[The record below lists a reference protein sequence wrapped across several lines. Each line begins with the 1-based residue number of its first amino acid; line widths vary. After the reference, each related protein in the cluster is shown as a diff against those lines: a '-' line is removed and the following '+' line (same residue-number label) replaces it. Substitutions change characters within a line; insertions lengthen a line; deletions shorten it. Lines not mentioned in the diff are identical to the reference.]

1 MKKLS
6 DSVEINGINFI
17 AEAER
22 KGSAKSLFWPW
33 AAANVSFLAIS
44 YGSFFL
50 GFGISF
56 WQATAAA
63 VIGTIGSFAIVAI
76 SSLAGK
82 RANAPTMT
90 LSRAAFGVKGNR
102 LPGFLSYLIFVGWET
117 VLVSLAT
124 LASGTVLTRIGNI
137 DTDISRVLGFML
149 AGGLTIIGGVLGFKV
164 IMRIQFYLTII
175 TILLTIGYIALTID
189 SVDWSMVSALPTGP
203 ISGFVG
209 AIIFAITGIGLGW
222 VGCAA
227 DYSRYLPRKVSG
239 KSVIGWTIFGASIV
253 PIILVIYGSLLAASS
268 EELNSKVASDPIG
281 ALTTLLPTWYLIP
294 FALVAVL
301 GLIGGAIL
309 DLYSSGLTLVSIGL
323 PVKRYVAAGIDGL
336 IMTIG
341 TIYLVWFASDFFVPF
356 QGFLITLGVPVAVWS
371 GLFAADVL
379 MRKSYSESELFD
391 PNGRYGSYN
400 FKSIGLIGFGTIIGW
415 GLVTNSL
422 ASWLSWQGYFLSIV
436 GGKDGSWA
444 YANLGV
450 IAALLIGFFGHIL
463 LSKKQI
469 VAQELK

>member
-1 MKKLS
+1 MAKISNSIEL
-6 DSVEINGINFI
+6 NGINFI
-17 AEAER
+17 SESER

-63 VIGTIGSFAIVAI
+63 IIGTLGSFSLVAI

-90 LSRAAFGVKGNR
+90 LSRAAFGVKGNA

-124 LASGTVLTRIGNI
+124 LASETVFTRAIGINPDLSKI
-137 DTDISRVLGFML
+137 MGFLL
-149 AGGLTIIGGVLGFKV
+149 AGGLTILGGVLGFKV

-175 TILLTIGYIALTID
+175 TLVLTLGYIALTID
-189 SVDWSMVSALPTGP
+189 QINWSAVSVLPTG
-203 ISGFVG
+203 STQGFIG
-209 AIIFAITGIGLGW
+209 ALIFAITGIGLGW

-227 DYSRYLPRKVSG
+227 DYSRYLPRKTSSKAV
-239 KSVIGWTIFGASIV
+239 VGWTIFGASVV
-253 PIILVIYGSLLAASS
+253 PIILVIYGSLLAGSS
-268 EELNSKVASDPIG
+268 KVLNDQVASDPIG

-294 FALVAVL
+294 FALVAIL

-309 DLYSSGLTLVSIGL
+309 DLYSSGLVLVSIGL
-323 PVKRYVAAGIDGL
+323 PVKRHIAASIDGV

-379 MRKSYSESELFD
+379 MRKSYAETELFD
-391 PNGRYGSYN
+391 SKGRYGTYN
-400 FKSIGLIGFGTIIGW
+400 FKSISLVLFGTFIGW

-422 ASWLSWQGYFLSIV
+422 ASWLSWQGYLLSAF
-436 GGKDGSWA
+436 GGKDGPWA

-450 IAALLIGFFGHIL
+450 IAALLIGFIGHII
-463 LSKKQI
+463 LSKADIKKQQ
-469 VAQELK
+469 V

>member
-1 MKKLS
+1 MAKIS
-6 DSVEINGINFI
+6 NSIEVNGINFI
-17 AEAER
+17 SESER

-33 AAANVSFLAIS
+33 AAANVSFLALS

-63 VIGTIGSFAIVAI
+63 IIGTLGSFSLVAI

-90 LSRAAFGVKGNR
+90 LSRAAFGVKGNV

-124 LASGTVLTRIGNI
+124 LASETVFTRAIGINPDLSKI
-137 DTDISRVLGFML
+137 MGFLL
-149 AGGLTIIGGVLGFKV
+149 AGGLTVLGGVLGFKV
-164 IMRIQFYLTII
+164 IMRIQFYLTLI
-175 TILLTIGYIALTID
+175 TLALTLGYITLTID
-189 SVDWSMVSALPTGP
+189 QVNWSAVSALPTG
-203 ISGFVG
+203 STQGFIG
-209 AIIFAITGIGLGW
+209 ALIFAITGIGLGW

-227 DYSRYLPRKVSG
+227 DYSRYLPRKTSSKAV
-239 KSVIGWTIFGASIV
+239 VGWTIFGASVV
-253 PIILVIYGSLLAASS
+253 PIILVIYGSLLAGSS
-268 EELNSKVASDPIG
+268 KALNDQVASDPIG

-294 FALVAVL
+294 FAFVAIL

-309 DLYSSGLTLVSIGL
+309 DLYSSGLVLVSIGL
-323 PVKRYVAAGIDGL
+323 PVKRHIAASIDGA

-371 GLFAADVL
+371 GLFVADVF
-379 MRKSYSESELFD
+379 MRKSYAETELFD
-391 PNGRYGSYN
+391 SKGRYGAYN
-400 FKSIGLIGFGTIIGW
+400 FKSIGLVLFGTVIGW

-422 ASWLSWQGYFLSIV
+422 ASWLSWQGYLLSPF
-436 GGKDGSWA
+436 GGKDGQWA

-450 IAALLIGFFGHIL
+450 IVALLIGFIGHII
-463 LSKKQI
+463 LSKADIKKQE
-469 VAQELK
+469 V

>member
-1 MKKLS
+1 MAKIS
-6 DSVEINGINFI
+6 NSIEVNGINFI
-17 AEAER
+17 SESER

-63 VIGTIGSFAIVAI
+63 LIGTLGSFSLVAI

-90 LSRAAFGVKGNR
+90 LSRAAFGVKGNA

-124 LASGTVLTRIGNI
+124 LASETVFTRVGNI
-137 DTDISRVLGFML
+137 DPDLSKVFGFLL

-164 IMRIQFYLTII
+164 IMKIQFFLTIT
-175 TILLTIGYIALTID
+175 TIALTVGYILLTID
-189 SVDWSMVSALPTGP
+189 SVNWAKVSYLPLGSSAGFIGAL
-203 ISGFVG
+203 
-209 AIIFAITGIGLGW
+209 IFAITGIGLGW

-227 DYSRYLPRKVSG
+227 DYSRYLPRKTSSKAV
-239 KSVIGWTIFGASIV
+239 VGWTIFGASVV
-253 PIILVIYGSLLAASS
+253 PIILVIYGSLLAGSS
-268 EELNSKVASDPIG
+268 KALNDQVASDPIG

-294 FALVAVL
+294 FAFVAIL

-309 DLYSSGLTLVSIGL
+309 DLYSSGLVLVSIGL
-323 PVKRYVAAGIDGL
+323 PVKRHIAASIDGV

-371 GLFAADVL
+371 GLFVADVL
-379 MRKSYSESELFD
+379 MRKSYSEDELFD
-391 PNGRYGSYN
+391 PKGRYGAYN
-400 FKSIGLIGFGTIIGW
+400 FKSIGLVVFGTIIGW

-422 ASWLSWQGYFLSIV
+422 ASWLSWQGYLLSTF
-436 GGKDGSWA
+436 GGKDGQWA

-450 IAALLIGFFGHIL
+450 IAALLIGFIGHII
-463 LSKKQI
+463 LSKSDIKKQE
-469 VAQELK
+469 V

>member
-1 MKKLS
+1 MSKQIIE
-6 DSVEINGINFI
+6 VNGINFI
-17 AEAER
+17 SESER

-33 AAANVSFLAIS
+33 AAANVSFLALS

-50 GFGISF
+50 GFGVSF

-63 VIGTIGSFAIVAI
+63 IIGTLGSFSLVAI

-90 LSRAAFGVKGNR
+90 LSRAAFGVKGNV
-102 LPGFLSYLIFVGWET
+102 LPGFLSYLTFVGWET

-124 LASGTVLTRIGNI
+124 LASETVFTRAIGVNP
-137 DTDISRVLGFML
+137 DLSKLMGFLL
-149 AGGLTIIGGVLGFKV
+149 AGGLTVLGGVLGFKV
-164 IMRIQFYLTII
+164 IMKIQFYLTII
-175 TILLTIGYIALTID
+175 TLVLTLGYIALTID
-189 SVDWSMVSALPTGP
+189 QVNWSAVSAIPTGS
-203 ISGFVG
+203 IQGFIG
-209 AIIFAITGIGLGW
+209 ALIFAITGIGLGW

-227 DYSRYLPRKVSG
+227 DYSRYLPRKTSSKAV
-239 KSVIGWTIFGASIV
+239 VGWTIFGASVV
-253 PIILVIYGSLLAASS
+253 PIILVIYGSLLAGSS
-268 EELNSKVASDPIG
+268 KALNDQVASDPIG

-294 FALVAVL
+294 FALVAIL

-309 DLYSSGLTLVSIGL
+309 DLYSSGLVLVSIGL
-323 PVKRYVAAGIDGL
+323 PVKRHIAASIDGV

-371 GLFAADVL
+371 GLFVADVL
-379 MRKSYSESELFD
+379 IRKSYAETELFD
-391 PNGRYGSYN
+391 SRGRYGAYN
-400 FKSIGLIGFGTIIGW
+400 LKSIGLVLFGTIIGW

-422 ASWLSWQGYFLSIV
+422 ASWLSWQGYLLSPF
-436 GGKDGSWA
+436 GGKDGQWA

-450 IAALLIGFFGHIL
+450 IAALLIGFIGHVI
-463 LSKKQI
+463 LSKSDIKKQEI
-469 VAQELK
+469 

>member
-1 MKKLS
+1 MAKIS
-6 DSVEINGINFI
+6 NSIEVNGINFI
-17 AEAER
+17 SENER

-33 AAANVSFLAIS
+33 AAANVSFLALS

-56 WQATAAA
+56 WQATTAAI
-63 VIGTIGSFAIVAI
+63 IGTLGSFSLVAI

-90 LSRAAFGVKGNR
+90 LSRAAFGVKGNA

-124 LASGTVLTRIGNI
+124 LASETVFTRAIGINPDLSKI
-137 DTDISRVLGFML
+137 MGFLL
-149 AGGLTIIGGVLGFKV
+149 AGGLTILGGVLGFKV
-164 IMRIQFYLTII
+164 IMKIQFYLTLI
-175 TILLTIGYIALTID
+175 TLVLTLGYIALTID
-189 SVDWSMVSALPTGP
+189 QVNWSAVSALPTG
-203 ISGFVG
+203 STQGFIG
-209 AIIFAITGIGLGW
+209 ALIFAITGIGLGW

-227 DYSRYLPRKVSG
+227 DYSRYLPRKTSSKAV
-239 KSVIGWTIFGASIV
+239 VGWTIFGASVV
-253 PIILVIYGSLLAASS
+253 PIILVIYGSLLAGSS
-268 EELNSKVASDPIG
+268 KALNDQVASDPIG

-294 FALVAVL
+294 FAFVAIL

-309 DLYSSGLTLVSIGL
+309 DLYSSGLVLVSIGL
-323 PVKRYVAAGIDGL
+323 PVKRHIAASIDGV

-371 GLFAADVL
+371 GLFVADVL
-379 MRKSYSESELFD
+379 MRKSYAETELFD
-391 PNGRYGSYN
+391 SKGRYGAYN
-400 FKSIGLIGFGTIIGW
+400 LKSIGLVLFGTIIGW

-422 ASWLSWQGYFLSIV
+422 ASWLSWQGYLLSPF
-436 GGKDGSWA
+436 GGKDGQWA

-450 IAALLIGFFGHIL
+450 IAALLIGFIGHMI
-463 LSKKQI
+463 LSKSDIKKQE
-469 VAQELK
+469 V